1 MSTSLVITGEF
12 VVQDVCIPTW
22 CPYAQWQ
29 GYNGKE
35 ACYRVA
41 PGLLWSFCYALLY
54 HANSFLAPF
63 FLSLLLIFH
72 YCPLL
77 CLSFAYFLP
86 LLLLLLSSLLPPLS
100 VCLILLLELCSGA
113 WWDGCGNIKV
123 LVMILAS
130 LQRCSEMKVQG
141 VWVSS
146 VCTCHG
152 RAAIIGP
159 KVPLPLHGGGGNSC
173 ECVRLFI
180 TSCGRLNSRFSAQRS
195 RILWMWP
202 RGAKQRNF
210 NTPNSQ
216 YYSTP
221 ECRAFQTIRE
231 ELWKARRRVIYR
243 VRLAWALALALAA
256 GRDISHSHSKGDVMP
271 LAEGRSKCS

>member
-1 MSTSLVITGEF
+1 M
-12 VVQDVCIPTW
+12 VQDVCIPTW
-22 CPYAQWQ
+22 CPYAQWR

-35 ACYRVA
+35 PCYPVA

-63 FLSLLLIFH
+63 LSFSPA
-72 YCPLL
+72 YFPLL
-77 CLSFAYFLP
+77 FLIMLEFCLFFFLP

-100 VCLILLLELCSGA
+100 VCLILLSELCSGA
-113 WWDGCGNIKV
+113 RWDGCGNIKV

-130 LQRCSEMKVQG
+130 LQRCSVMKVQG

-180 TSCGRLNSRFSAQRS
+180 TSCGRLNSRFSAQQS
-195 RILWMWP
+195 RIL
-202 RGAKQRNF
+202 
-210 NTPNSQ
+210 
-216 YYSTP
+216 
-221 ECRAFQTIRE
+221 
-231 ELWKARRRVIYR
+231 
-243 VRLAWALALALAA
+243 
-256 GRDISHSHSKGDVMP
+256 
-271 LAEGRSKCS
+271 